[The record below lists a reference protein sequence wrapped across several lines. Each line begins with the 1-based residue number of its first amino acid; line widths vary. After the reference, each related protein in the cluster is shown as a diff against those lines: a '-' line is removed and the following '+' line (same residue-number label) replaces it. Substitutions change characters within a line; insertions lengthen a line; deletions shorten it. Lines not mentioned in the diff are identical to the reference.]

1 MRSRIVI
8 AAWLACF
15 ILSGSTQ
22 ASAQTPTTDNPILK
36 LTLIQSAQT
45 TIGPVVRCV
54 IAMLPQY
61 GRWAWR
67 GPCKGQAATGDGI
80 IEWYEVTVSAD
91 DGQYHYL
98 HYRDEIVD
106 SRQGRTMK
114 DGVMV
119 PVPEV
124 LDRKARVTAECL
136 TEKTATLFRTRVD
149 ADRDLALHD
158 WTVVNYFARKYR
170 PGPAQC
176 GSDPG
181 IEFVLTV
188 DGQKV
193 VDSYDGRNLWLE
205 EYARKANVAA
215 QAAVKSLDEQ
225 VMSLKRN
232 AKRDE
237 FRANHQVQRWTN
249 GEQLSS
255 PSSTYDGQIV
265 GLFAQYLG
273 MSGFDKGEF
282 LDVTTDRVFVVS
294 KLADVPFEINDY
306 VVIAG
311 TKMGTALSRNANG
324 IGRSVPHLEYVHGS
338 RCAATRCKD
347 YLE

>member
-1 MRSRIVI
+1 MISRILI
-8 AAWLACF
+8 AAWLTCF
-15 ILSGSTQ
+15 ILSSSIQT
-22 ASAQTPTTDNPILK
+22 SAQTPTADNPILK

-45 TIGPVVRCV
+45 TIGPIVRCV

-61 GRWAWR
+61 GQWAWR
-67 GPCKGQAATGDGI
+67 GSCKDQAATGDGV
-80 IEWYEVTVSAD
+80 IEWYEVTVSPN

-98 HYRDEIVD
+98 HYRDEVVD
-106 SRQGRTMK
+106 SGQGRTMK

-124 LDRKARVTAECL
+124 LDRKSRVITECL
-136 TEKTATLFRTRVD
+136 TEKATSLFRTRVD

-158 WTVVNYFARKYR
+158 WTVVNYFARKYS
-170 PGPAQC
+170 PGPTQC

-205 EYARKANVAA
+205 EYTRKANAAA
-215 QAAVKSLDEQ
+215 QAALKSLDEQ
-225 VMSLKRN
+225 VAFPKRN
-232 AKRDE
+232 AKREE
-237 FRANHQVQRWTN
+237 FQANHKIQRWTN

-273 MSGFDKGEF
+273 MSGFEKGEF
-282 LDVTTDRVFVVS
+282 LDITTNRTFVAS
-294 KLADVPFEINDY
+294 KLGDVPFGVNDF
-306 VVIAG
+306 VALAG
-311 TKMGTALSRNANG
+311 KKVGTAISKGANG
-324 IGRSVPHLEYVHGS
+324 IGHHMPHLEYVFGS
-338 RCAATRCKD
+338 RCAAAGCRD